1 MVSNSSGHLCGVLC
15 RLVVSS
21 GHWLSVVVSGGQQ
34 WSLMVSCRTVVN
46 GGGQWWSVV
55 VINGQLCYVLC
66 RMVVST
72 WWLLMSPMSMSC
84 RCGTGRRLT
93 VVKRSLKSGSVAVQ

>member
-55 VINGQLCYVLC
+55 VINGQLLMVSYV
-66 RMVVST
+66 MYYAG
-72 WWLLMSPMSMSC
+72 WW
-84 RCGTGRRLT
+84 
-93 VVKRSLKSGSVAVQ
+93 SVLGGC

>member
-34 WSLMVSCRTVVN
+34 WSLMVSYVMYYAGQWSMVVVS
-46 GGGQWWSVV
+46 GGQ
-55 VINGQLCYVLC
+55 
-66 RMVVST
+66 
-72 WWLLMSPMSMSC
+72 
-84 RCGTGRRLT
+84 
-93 VVKRSLKSGSVAVQ
+93 